1 MPGAD
6 IRSRT
11 MNASTASSKISSG
24 PNADSAVRRLF
35 RNICRGLRRS
45 LELAGEPYRH
55 GGGPPP

>member
-1 MPGAD
+1 
-6 IRSRT
+6 